1 MLTDHSL
8 LQAALEGLELK
19 RSRIDEQIA
28 QVKQVLSG
36 KGSSPKRADATAAE
50 AGEGAPPKRRASKK
64 RALSPEARERMA
76 AAQKARWAKVRGE
89 A

>member
-1 MLTDHSL
+1 MLTDYSL

-28 QVKQVLSG
+28 QVKQALSG

-50 AGEGAPPKRRASKK
+50 AGEGGPPKTRASKK
-64 RALSPEARERMA
+64 RVLSPEARERMA
-76 AAQKARWAKVRGE
+76 AAQKVRWAKARGE

>member
-1 MLTDHSL
+1 MLTDYSL

-28 QVKQVLSG
+28 QVKQALSG
-36 KGSSPKRADATAAE
+36 KGSSPKRADSTAAE
-50 AGEGAPPKRRASKK
+50 AGEGGPPKTRASKK
-64 RALSPEARERMA
+64 RVLSPEARERMA
-76 AAQKARWAKVRGE
+76 AAQKVRWAKARGE